1 MQVSLS
7 GLVLDPEGQDM
18 MERELGGSL
27 TAIANTWLPGYTWL
41 RNFQVPL
48 AGGIGTRRG

>member
-18 MERELGGSL
+18 MERELGRSL
-27 TAIANTWLPGYTWL
+27 TAIEG
-41 RNFQVPL
+41 
-48 AGGIGTRRG
+48 